1 MRTMIAVMAAAL
13 LLSATAAHAGVYR
26 REVRQNIRI
35 DRGICHGSLTR
46 AEARALR
53 AEQRNIVRIYDRAA
67 ADGVITRQE
76 ANQLARVAEPGR
88 SAHLPAEPQRPR
100 PVRERRAGPARIRLA
115 SRPSGTVAR
124 CGEPGPP

>member
-35 DRGICHGSLTR
+35 DRGICRGSLTR

-53 AEQRNIVRIYDRAA
+53 GEQRNIVRIYDRAA

-76 ANQLARVAEPGR
+76 ANQLARAQNR
-88 SAHLPAEPQRPR
+88 ADLHIYRLNHNAHVQ
-100 PVRERRAGPARIRLA
+100 
-115 SRPSGTVAR
+115 
-124 CGEPGPP
+124 